1 MSTRRFI
8 KLGNTLLNTNS
19 IRRVMIDPKE
29 FQIELNPGGTTGFII
44 FGSGQCSA
52 DNDLIKVN
60 KEKHSQSY
68 KDLENWIQ
76 ETVGD
81 NTSN

>member
-29 FQIELNPGGTTGFII
+29 FQIELNPGGTTGFMM
-44 FGSGQCSA
+44 FGSGQFSA

-76 ETVGD
+76 ETVTT